1 MAPFLHE
8 ATAAAFFLQVGVA
21 ANLFQ
26 GTATMNIR
34 IQNAAR
40 TIADH
45 LLGEELRL
53 AEQIPVLEGR
63 DPFGVADDCISAGGH
78 EPIATEG
85 GFVCF
90 HCSRV
95 IWR

>member
-1 MAPFLHE
+1 
-8 ATAAAFFLQVGVA
+8 
-21 ANLFQ
+21 
-26 GTATMNIR
+26 
-34 IQNAAR
+34 
-40 TIADH
+40 
-45 LLGEELRL
+45 
-53 AEQIPVLEGR
+53 VLEGR